1 MRVATYT
8 RVSTGRQAAHD
19 LSLPAQTRCLEEY
32 VAVRR
37 GWTIVDEYVER
48 GKTAKNDK
56 RPELQR
62 MMSDARAGA
71 FDIVLVYS
79 TSRFFREL
87 GLFETYATEL
97 NRLGITLVSA
107 TQNIDDGD
115 GGILNRQILAAVDAH
130 SSRDNAKNV
139 KRVMTENAKK
149 GFWNGS
155 TPPLGYTTKIVDHL
169 HGKDKKKL
177 AIDPVE
183 EKIVKKIFDL
193 YLNGDGSSGPL
204 GCKALVV
211 WLNQHGYRTR
221 RGKLWHV
228 GPLYVILTNTAYI
241 GYYCFGSRDS
251 TTRKKRP
258 PQEVVRVECPA
269 IIPEATFQKVQS
281 RLKSKNPKTENP
293 RVVSGPILLTGLA
306 RCAKCNGMMTIRTG
320 KGGRYR
326 YYTCAGAQSRGK
338 EACEGLSIPMD
349 KLDDASVSAVLEKVL
364 VPERVAALLTDLE
377 SRHHDRQ
384 GALKSEAIRV
394 EAELSEKRA
403 GLSRLYDAIEQ
414 GVMKLDGMLK
424 ERIERSQ
431 TEVAIAEEAV
441 RRSRRKLTDRPG
453 ISPEMIVQFSD
464 MFRQRV
470 TKGAVTLRKAYL
482 RSVVDR
488 IVVSEDAIR
497 IVGPTSRLRDEVL
510 ATGQQ
515 SVPSS
520 VHDWRTRQDSN
531 L

>member
-19 LSLPAQTRCLEEY
+19 LSLPAQIRCLEDY
-32 VAVRR
+32 VAARK
-37 GWTIVDEYVER
+37 GWTIVEEYTER
-48 GKTAKNDK
+48 GKTAKNDQ

-115 GGILNRQILAAVDAH
+115 SGILNRQIFAVVDAH
-130 SSRDNAKNV
+130 FSRDNAKNV
-139 KRVMTENAKK
+139 KRVMTENAKR
-149 GFWNGS
+149 GYWNGS
-155 TPPLGYTTKIVDHL
+155 TPPLGYTTRIVDHL

-183 EKIVKKIFDL
+183 ARIVKKIFDL

-204 GCKALVV
+204 GCKALVD
-211 WLNQHGYRTR
+211 WLNRHGYRTR

-228 GPLYVILTNTAYI
+228 GPLHAVLTNTAYI
-241 GYYCFGSRDS
+241 GYYRFGARDS

-258 PQEVVRVECPA
+258 PEEVVRVACPA
-269 IIPEATFQKVQS
+269 IIPEALFQQVQS

-306 RCAKCNGMMTIRTG
+306 RCAKCNGIMTIRTG
-320 KGGRYR
+320 KSGRYR
-326 YYTCAGAQSRGK
+326 YYACAGNQSRGK
-338 EACEGLSIPMD
+338 VACEGLSLPMD
-349 KLDDASVSAVLEKVL
+349 ELDDASVTAVLTKVL
-364 VPERVAALLTDLE
+364 VPERVAALLTELE
-377 SRHHDRQ
+377 TRHHDRQ

-394 EAELSEKRA
+394 EAELSEKRS

-414 GVMKLDGMLK
+414 GVMRLDGMLK
-424 ERIERSQ
+424 ERIERLQ

-453 ISPEMIVQFSD
+453 ITPEMIVQFSD
-464 MFRQRV
+464 VFRERV
-470 TKGAVTLRKAYL
+470 AKGAVTLRKAYL

-488 IVVSEDAIR
+488 VVVSDDKIQ
-497 IVGPTSRLRDEVL
+497 IVGPTSRLREEIL
-510 ATGQQ
+510 AIGQQ